1 MVGRPPLFARL
12 STVIRSGTLDMALVP
27 LDVIALILWT
37 ALLSE
42 ASVVAVACATKF

>member
-12 STVIRSGTLDMALVP
+12 SNVIRSGILDMALCP
-27 LDVIALILWT
+27 LDVIARMLWA

-42 ASVVAVACATKF
+42 ASVVSVACATKF